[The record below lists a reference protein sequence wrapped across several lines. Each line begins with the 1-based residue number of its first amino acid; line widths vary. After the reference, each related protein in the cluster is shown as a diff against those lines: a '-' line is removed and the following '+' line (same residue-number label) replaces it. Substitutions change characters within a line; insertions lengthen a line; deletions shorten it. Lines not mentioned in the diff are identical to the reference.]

1 MLNCTMGSVFLI
13 IISGALIIKG
23 GDFAGALNQF
33 YATGMDQG
41 FIVAIIITIICVTA
55 AMNDMVVPSVSLE
68 GKSIWI
74 GQSLPVEP
82 WNILSAKLMV
92 QILVTGIPVI
102 LCEACCVVLFDFGI
116 AEKIM
121 ICIIPLIF
129 TVLIALFGLFLG
141 IKMPNLTWTSELAPI
156 KQGINVMIAMF
167 GGAAL
172 GMLIIGVYY
181 LIKSKIDIILYLGM
195 TAAVFIVA
203 AIILYTWL
211 KKKGAQIYRFL

>member
-1 MLNCTMGSVFLI
+1 
-13 IISGALIIKG
+13 
-23 GDFAGALNQF
+23 
-33 YATGMDQG
+33 
-41 FIVAIIITIICVTA
+41 
-55 AMNDMVVPSVSLE
+55 
-68 GKSIWI
+68 
-74 GQSLPVEP
+74 
-82 WNILSAKLMV
+82 
-92 QILVTGIPVI
+92 
-102 LCEACCVVLFDFGI
+102 
-116 AEKIM
+116 M

-211 KKKGAQIYRFL
+211 KKKGAQMYRFL